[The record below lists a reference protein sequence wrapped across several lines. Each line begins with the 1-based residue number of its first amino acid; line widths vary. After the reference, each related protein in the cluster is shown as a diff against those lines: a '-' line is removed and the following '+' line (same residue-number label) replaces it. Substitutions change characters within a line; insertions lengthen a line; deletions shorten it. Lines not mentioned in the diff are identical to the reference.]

1 MPETDKL
8 VTDDSTLAPLFK
20 TKLPA
25 IETLAVPE
33 PLTVSEKVTLPVFD
47 VRVIVPGPIS
57 APPWYVWLPD
67 VVTLAK
73 IVALFKSV
81 TPPAVKAPL
90 NVSVPDTPLVN
101 VPVPRLIGPETVI
114 SPAPANVKL

>member
-1 MPETDKL
+1 MPETDRL

-25 IETLAVPE
+25 IETLAVPD

-57 APPWYVWLPD
+57 APP
-67 VVTLAK
+67 
-73 IVALFKSV
+73 
-81 TPPAVKAPL
+81 
-90 NVSVPDTPLVN
+90 
-101 VPVPRLIGPETVI
+101 
-114 SPAPANVKL
+114 